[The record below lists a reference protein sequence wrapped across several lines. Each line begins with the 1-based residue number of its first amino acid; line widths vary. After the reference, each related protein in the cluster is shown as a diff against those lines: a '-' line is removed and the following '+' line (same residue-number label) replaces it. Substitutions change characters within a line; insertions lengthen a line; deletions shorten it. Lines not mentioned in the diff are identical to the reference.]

1 MPYVQHSVELNL
13 PAEKKGKTLNEH
25 QIMRLMSKL
34 GGKLEMPAH
43 IKPQYDP
50 KSQQIRLSGV
60 SLTFNN
66 MKAGIQ
72 LVKQL

>member
-1 MPYVQHSVELNL
+1 VPYVQHSVELNL

-25 QIMRLMSKL
+25 QIMRIMSKL

-50 KSQQIRLSGV
+50 KS
-60 SLTFNN
+60 
-66 MKAGIQ
+66 
-72 LVKQL
+72 